1 MVVISTSS
9 FPPAFLSFSPVL
21 PPLSS
26 PYTNRGSEVTPKI
39 APVTAVKVIAYPSDT
54 DRITA
59 SKRENLYN
67 CADFDGN
74 EADDH
79 R

>member
-1 MVVISTSS
+1 MPVIYTTGLPDSKEIDST
-9 FPPAFLSFSPVL
+9 
-21 PPLSS
+21 SS
-26 PYTNRGSEVTPKI
+26 PYTNSGSEVTPKI
-39 APVTAVKVIAYPSDT
+39 APVTAVKVVAYPSDT